1 VAAFLDNVM
10 IGDEAS
16 FSMNGQVNTRN
27 VREYAPRGNPP
38 AFNYD
43 RSNSRT
49 SVWVGIT
56 GNGAIIGPTFSREY
70 QRLVLFADG

>member
-38 AFNYD
+38 YD
-43 RSNSRT
+43 RSNSREKT

-56 GNGAIIGPTFSREY
+56 CNGAIIGPTFSREY